1 MFWFYVRTTQLSF
14 LLRGATLLYL
24 QTFLKHKAKLTS
36 LVNAYLLIAKEELL
50 NDVYKIYVAG
60 NIKKKFKDSRI
71 ENSTFVTY

>member
-14 LLRGATLLYL
+14 LLYGATLLYL
-24 QTFLKHKAKLTS
+24 QTS
-36 LVNAYLLIAKEELL
+36 LVNAYLLMAKEELL

-60 NIKKKFKDSRI
+60 NIKKKFKDSRK